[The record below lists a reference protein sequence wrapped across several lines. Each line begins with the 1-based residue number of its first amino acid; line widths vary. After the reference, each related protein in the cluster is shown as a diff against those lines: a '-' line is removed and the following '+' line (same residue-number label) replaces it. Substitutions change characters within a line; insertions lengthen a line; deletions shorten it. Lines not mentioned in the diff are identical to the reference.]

1 MPDIDIKSQP
11 EKVQM
16 PERWPE
22 ELKALLVLGVPM
34 GLTQLVQFSIYTV
47 DILMIGRLGAEDLA
61 AASLG
66 SVIYFALW
74 MVGFGPIMATAPLIS
89 QALGADQND
98 RRDARKSVR
107 MALWSIA
114 FMFPVLLVLISFS
127 EPLSLALGQ
136 DPAVSKKAGYYVWAL
151 ALGWP
156 FALGTM
162 VLRNFLAAIGKT
174 FIPFW
179 LVTATTGLNILLNY
193 IFIFGNFGAP
203 RLELVGAGI
212 ASSLSYMSGFFLF
225 VLYIRLDK
233 MAHSFHVFER
243 FWRPHWE
250 RLREIMRLGW
260 PISASTIFEG
270 MLFNAAVIIVGMIG
284 VAEQAA
290 YQVGLN
296 VAALAFMM
304 PFGLAMAGSIRV
316 GLAKG
321 ADNIP
326 AVKRSGLVTIALATV
341 AIGLAAIVVAL
352 FPKEIAA
359 LYIGADMT
367 MGDEVR
373 LLVISFLPIAAAFM
387 LFDAVQVAANQVLR
401 GLKDVNWPM
410 VLTGISYWVIGF
422 PTAVYLGLYT
432 DMEALGVWYGLLA
445 GLVTASIL
453 LGTRFY
459 WLVWRRWR

>member
-1 MPDIDIKSQP
+1 
-11 EKVQM
+11 
-16 PERWPE
+16 
-22 ELKALLVLGVPM
+22 
-34 GLTQLVQFSIYTV
+34 
-47 DILMIGRLGAEDLA
+47 
-61 AASLG
+61 
-66 SVIYFALW
+66 
-74 MVGFGPIMATAPLIS
+74 
-89 QALGADQND
+89 
-98 RRDARKSVR
+98 
-107 MALWSIA
+107 
-114 FMFPVLLVLISFS
+114 
-127 EPLSLALGQ
+127 
-136 DPAVSKKAGYYVWAL
+136 
-151 ALGWP
+151 
-156 FALGTM
+156 
-162 VLRNFLAAIGKT
+162 
-174 FIPFW
+174 
-179 LVTATTGLNILLNY
+179 
-193 IFIFGNFGAP
+193 
-203 RLELVGAGI
+203 
-212 ASSLSYMSGFFLF
+212 
-225 VLYIRLDK
+225 
-233 MAHSFHVFER
+233 
-243 FWRPHWE
+243 
-250 RLREIMRLGW
+250 
-260 PISASTIFEG
+260 
-270 MLFNAAVIIVGMIG
+270 
-284 VAEQAA
+284 
-290 YQVGLN
+290 
-296 VAALAFMM
+296 
-304 PFGLAMAGSIRV
+304 MAGSIRV